1 MNVVFYQYY
10 YYYFFLRIPTI
21 LFALRKNTNKA
32 KKSRHS
38 KFAMHPTHRAPSQF
52 IDLRQGL
59 FRCANTNRCDVTRTD
74 ATLRGGEVCQCK
86 YVLFRTE
93 THAVGLRKIECIR
106 GRKIL
111 AEWNSISRL
120 KYNFYT
126 LETVLSGMGK
136 YVRPTYRYYNNNIEE
151 VELAESC
158 LEKHMDF
165 IGFIRS
171 QVVQE
176 GLNLFFS

>member
-1 MNVVFYQYY
+1 
-10 YYYFFLRIPTI
+10 
-21 LFALRKNTNKA
+21 
-32 KKSRHS
+32 
-38 KFAMHPTHRAPSQF
+38 
-52 IDLRQGL
+52 
-59 FRCANTNRCDVTRTD
+59 
-74 ATLRGGEVCQCK
+74 
-86 YVLFRTE
+86 
-93 THAVGLRKIECIR
+93 
-106 GRKIL
+106 
-111 AEWNSISRL
+111 
-120 KYNFYT
+120 
-126 LETVLSGMGK
+126 MGK